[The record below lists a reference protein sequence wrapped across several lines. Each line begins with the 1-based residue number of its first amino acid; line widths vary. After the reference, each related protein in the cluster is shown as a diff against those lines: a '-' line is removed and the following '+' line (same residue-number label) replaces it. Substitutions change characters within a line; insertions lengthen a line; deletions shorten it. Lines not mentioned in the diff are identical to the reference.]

1 MRKFWLGILTVGLLL
16 GALPLRAQ
24 QPCPRLP
31 VIINTPE
38 DKLMLAVN
46 GAESPQEQV
55 DALNKF
61 ATENAD
67 SRFIPCVNEYL
78 AMAYLKLQDYD
89 KAIEAGEKDLALD
102 YLNLNLIVNLLK
114 AYVAGGKPSD
124 NAFDLIA
131 KAPKQIHDEIVVT
144 SAATAEETDK
154 ARVAAEEQAKD
165 LRAYMEYAF
174 FQLLPR
180 VPDAAKRLQD
190 LDAFVAAYPDTP
202 NMNQVNVQYLL
213 AYQMANQPDKMYEF
227 GEKAVASDANNV
239 ATLNL
244 VADAYAA
251 AQAHLQQAN
260 EYAKKA
266 LDLATN
272 MQKPENM
279 SDEQFKTHRDTQ
291 MGLAH
296 AILGFVSFQEGSS
309 KHRVAPAITEFKTAV
324 DLLGGN
330 PALQGRTLFYLGYA
344 YEVLY
349 PPNHRLAAEALTK
362 SASLQSPWQGPAQD
376 LLEKVKK
383 AK

>member
-1 MRKFWLGILTVGLLL
+1 MRKIWLGILAAALLL
-16 GALPLRAQ
+16 GGVPLRAQ

-31 VIINTPE
+31 VVINTPE

-61 ATENAD
+61 AAESPD

-78 AMAYLKLQDYD
+78 AMAHLKLQDYE

-102 YLNLNLIVNLLK
+102 YLDLNLIVNLLK
-114 AYVAGGKPSD
+114 AYVGAGKATD
-124 NAFDLIA
+124 QAFELIA
-131 KAPKQIHDEIVVT
+131 KAPKQIHDET
-144 SAATAEETDK
+144 SVANASTAEETDK
-154 ARVAAEEQAKD
+154 ARAAVEEQSKE

-180 VPDAAKRLQD
+180 VPEAAKRLQD
-190 LDAFVAAYPDTP
+190 LDAFVQAYPDTP
-202 NMNQVNVQYLL
+202 NMNQVNIQYFV
-213 AYQMANQPDKMYEF
+213 ASQMAGDKDKMFEY
-227 GEKAVASDANNV
+227 GEKAVASDAENV

-244 VADAYAA
+244 VADGYAST
-251 AQAHLQQAN
+251 QVHLKEAE

-266 LDLATN
+266 LDLATK
-272 MQKPENM
+272 MAKPETM
-279 SDEQFKTHRDTQ
+279 EDDQFKSFRDTQ

-296 AILGFVSFQEGSS
+296 ATIGFVSFQEGSAR
-309 KHRVAPAITEFKTAV
+309 HRVAPAIGEFKAAV
-324 DLLGGN
+324 DLLDAN
-330 PALQGRTLFYLGYA
+330 PTLQARTLFYLGYA

-349 PPNHRLAAEALTK
+349 PPNHHAAAEALTK
-362 SASLQSPWQGPAQD
+362 SAGMASPWQAQATD

-383 AK
+383 AH